1 MSGKSLWL
9 RRPRKLADRG
19 PEQGYDRAMR
29 PSNHRTAALFL
40 AAIALAACGASDPI
54 EMNNRGAE
62 ALNRGDPKAALELF
76 GGAAAALPP
85 ESEQGKR
92 AALGQVEA
100 LVALDPPR
108 ARDTFLAYARAH
120 PAQLEPRD
128 YRRVAGQLTGGR
140 HFLEAI
146 DVIQAGD
153 LAHPGD
159 ETIGKM
165 ITLIGEEAKKADSP
179 AALQKLKGLGYL

>member
-1 MSGKSLWL
+1 MS
-9 RRPRKLADRG
+9 
-19 PEQGYDRAMR
+19 RAT
-29 PSNHRTAALFL
+29 HRQRALLLAAL
-40 AAIALAACGASDPI
+40 ALAACGASDPV
-54 EMNNRGAE
+54 EMNDQGAA

-76 GGAAAALPP
+76 GGAAAALDP

-92 AALGQVEA
+92 AILGQVEA

-108 ARDTFLAYARAH
+108 ARDTFLAYARAQ

-128 YRRVAGQLTGGR
+128 YRRVASQLTGGR

-159 ETIGKM
+159 EMIRKM
-165 ITLIGEEAKKADSP
+165 ITVIGEEAKMADAP
-179 AALQKLKGLGYL
+179 DALNKLKGLGYL

>member
-1 MSGKSLWL
+1 
-9 RRPRKLADRG
+9 
-19 PEQGYDRAMR
+19 MR
-29 PSNHRTAALFL
+29 PNHRARALLL
-40 AAIALAACGASDPI
+40 ATLALSACGASDPI
-54 EMNNRGAE
+54 EMNNQGAE
-62 ALNRGDPKAALELF
+62 ALNRGDPQTALQRFEAA
-76 GGAAAALPP
+76 GKALPP

-92 AALGQVEA
+92 AVLGQVEA
-100 LVALDPPR
+100 LVTLDPAR
-108 ARDTFLAYARAH
+108 ARDTFLAYARSHA
-120 PAQLEPRD
+120 AQLEARD
-128 YRRVAGQLTGGR
+128 YRRVANLLTGAR